1 MKKAALFLITLLSIQ
16 SIFAQEKFA
25 LIIGNANYSGI
36 SPLKNSVNDAN
47 DMESTLKTLGFNV
60 DKVLD
65 GNLEKMEN
73 AVNGFSSKLK
83 NSPKSYGFFFYAG
96 HGVQS
101 NGENYL
107 IPVNANNIQSEAQLR
122 ERTVSLGFIMEK
134 LEDAKNVLNIIVL
147 DACRDNPFSFSR
159 SGTRGLS
166 VVSHSPPGSI
176 TMYAT
181 SAGSV
186 AADGTDKNGI
196 FTSCLLNNLKLPN
209 LEVYDVFRRTMR
221 DVENATKNKQRPEIY
236 NKFSGQAYLGS
247 SPPQKK
253 DAYLVGE
260 RGPAGGHIFYDKGT
274 FSDGWRYL
282 EAAPVDTEI
291 KNLKWGAYGV
301 DVPGISLDL
310 GNGKNNTKIIV
321 EYLKSIKLSGT
332 AAQMCEELNYNGYTD
347 WFLPSKD
354 ELQWMYVNLHAK
366 GLGNFKN
373 ARYWSSSQL
382 NKNRAWY
389 LHFGDNGRASNNYDK
404 DRDHIMIPG
413 LSGEIWTRAIRS
425 F

>member
-1 MKKAALFLITLLSIQ
+1 MKKATLFLITLLSIQ

-25 LIIGNANYSGI
+25 LVIGNANYSGI

-47 DMESTLKTLGFNV
+47 DMESTLENLGFNV
-60 DKVLD
+60 DKVLN
-65 GNLEKMEN
+65 GNLEQMEN
-73 AVNGFSSKLK
+73 AVDSFSRRLK
-83 NSPKSYGFFFYAG
+83 NSSKSYGFFFYAG

-107 IPVNANNIQSEAQLR
+107 IPVNANNIQSETQLR

-134 LEDAKNVLNIIVL
+134 LEDAGNELNIIVL

-159 SGTRGLS
+159 SGSRGLS

-186 AADGTDKNGI
+186 ASDGTDKNGI

-209 LEVYDVFRRTMR
+209 LEVNEVFRRTMR
-221 DVENATKNKQRPEIY
+221 DVENATKNQQRPAMY
-236 NKFSGQAYLGS
+236 NQFSGQAYLGS

-253 DAYLVGE
+253 DTYLVGE
-260 RGPAGGHIFYDKGT
+260 VGPAGGYIFFAEET
-274 FSDGWRYL
+274 FRDGWRYL
-282 EAAPVDTEI
+282 EAAPVNTEI

-301 DVPGISLDL
+301 DVPGTILDL
-310 GNGKNNTKIIV
+310 GSGKNNTKIIV
-321 EYLKSIKLSGT
+321 EYLKSVNRSGT
-332 AAQMCEELNYNGYTD
+332 AAQICEELNYNGYND
-347 WFLPSKD
+347 WFLPSRD

-373 ARYWSSSQL
+373 ARYWSSSQY
-382 NKNRAWY
+382 NSTHAWY
-389 LHFGDNGRASNNYDK
+389 IHFGDNGRASNNYDK
-404 DRDHIMIPG
+404 DRQAGPLWLFSDNIFI
-413 LSGEIWTRAIRS
+413 RAIRA